1 MSEQRSPVL
10 SEQEML
16 ARETEIQAKNAF
28 CVHNRI
34 ELVDVKKDYAEVS
47 LKLVPESMNFR
58 ENVHGGA
65 YFAMADMCSG
75 IVCRT
80 DGRVYVTQHAS
91 VEYIRGITGGVLT
104 GRGTV
109 IHRGRSS
116 CIVEV
121 RITSDEG
128 KLAFMGTFQFACIG

>member
-1 MSEQRSPVL
+1 MSEQRDPVL

-34 ELVDVKKDYAEVS
+34 ELADVKKDYAEVS
-47 LKLVPESMNFR
+47 LKLAPESMNFR

-65 YFAMADMCSG
+65 YFAMADMCAG

-104 GRGTV
+104 GRGPKKDAAPGDG
-109 IHRGRSS
+109 GRA
-116 CIVEV
+116 
-121 RITSDEG
+121 EG
-128 KLAFMGTFQFACIG
+128 PFGAGR

>member
-1 MSEQRSPVL
+1 MSNPVL

-16 ARETEIQAKNAF
+16 AREKEIQAKNAF

-34 ELVDVKKDYAEVS
+34 ELAEVE
-47 LKLVPESMNFR
+47 LVPESLNFR

-91 VEYIRGITGGVLT
+91 VEYIRGVTGGVLT